1 MFKLILLSILLIVEI
16 HSIDQK
22 KDLFDET
29 QFKYLKL
36 RNRVFRAP
44 VIDCES
50 WINGKLTDLFYRR
63 YDELSKNEV
72 GTIITGQMLISDDKE
87 YENMVRINKDEYIED
102 FKKLTD
108 LVHKNGANIIAQIG
122 PFGKTDI
129 EKNKIYEIEN
139 QFADAAV
146 RAQKAGFDGIEI
158 CANHHVLLSQFLS
171 PLFNHREDE
180 YGGNDENRA
189 RFVIEI
195 IEKIREKVGK
205 DYIVILKINSEDD
218 DPNGITPNGFLTAC
232 KLAEK
237 AGVDM
242 IDVTGMKWKK
252 IKESKVVYFDIGK
265 TLADTLKIPILVTGG
280 IKDLNV
286 ANEALKNS
294 NIQYIGISRAL
305 LSEPD
310 IIVKWKNCEN
320 KKSQCVRC
328 MKCYDFDFT
337 KEVQCIINKNKK
349 KKKKNLKLELK
360 NNKWKLNLTAV
371 LFDDINLNDKS
382 GEIFKITNKTKGLKI
397 NRDIELETEYAPFYV
412 SKDFFDYIEENN
424 YFIHEKEKLC
434 ERKIIEE
441 NIIYLCDKTKKDK
454 IKNIN
459 LVLNNKYVLPLT
471 KDHLLTCKENS
482 DTCEFNIKYNPK
494 INKFVLGGEILKN
507 LNIVFVKNENNAY
520 LKGINMLE
528 CDLSEAQLNII
539 GKKDKINSLFQLVQT
554 FKVVVLIF
562 IFLFFIFYLHS
573 KCKGNHYGEKDK
585 KDGEELVDIE
595 DKEKN

>member
-63 YDELSKNEV
+63 YDALSKNEV

-441 NIIYLCDKTKKDK
+441 NIIYLFYKTKKDK

-482 DTCEFNIKYNPK
+482 DTCEFNIKYNPE

>member
-1 MFKLILLSILLIVEI
+1 MFKLIFVLILLVQI
-16 HSIDQK
+16 HSIAEK

-50 WINGKLTDLFYRR
+50 WENGRLTDVFYRR

-87 YENMVRINKDEYIED
+87 YENMVRINQDEYIED

-108 LVHKNGANIIAQIG
+108 IVHKNGANIIAQLG

-129 EKNKIYEIEN
+129 TKDKIHELEN
-139 QFADAAV
+139 LFADAAV

-180 YGGNDENRA
+180 YGGSDENRA

-218 DPNGITPNGFLTAC
+218 DPKGITPNGFLTAC
-232 KLAEK
+232 KLAVK
-237 AGVDM
+237 AGIDM

-265 TLADTLKIPILVTGG
+265 TLADTFDIPILVTGG
-280 IKDLNV
+280 VKDLNV
-286 ANEALKNS
+286 ANEALNKS

-328 MKCYDFDFT
+328 MKCYDFDFN
-337 KEVQCIINKNKK
+337 KEVQCIININKN
-349 KKKKNLKLELK
+349 KKNLKLELK
-360 NNKWKLNLTAV
+360 DSKWKLNLTAI

-382 GEIFKITNKTKGLKI
+382 GKKFKITNKTKGLII
-397 NRDIELETEYAPFYV
+397 NRDIELETEFSSSFYV
-412 SKDFFDYIEENN
+412 SNDFLDYIENSN
-424 YFIHEKEKLC
+424 YFTYEKEKLC
-434 ERKIIEE
+434 EKKTLEG

-471 KDHLLTCKENS
+471 KEHLLTCKESS
-482 DTCEFNIKYNPK
+482 D
-494 INKFVLGGEILKN
+494 
-507 LNIVFVKNENNAY
+507 
-520 LKGINMLE
+520 
-528 CDLSEAQLNII
+528 
-539 GKKDKINSLFQLVQT
+539 
-554 FKVVVLIF
+554 
-562 IFLFFIFYLHS
+562 
-573 KCKGNHYGEKDK
+573 
-585 KDGEELVDIE
+585 
-595 DKEKN
+595 

>member
-1 MFKLILLSILLIVEI
+1 MFKLNLLSILLIVEI

-129 EKNKIYEIEN
+129 GKNKIYEIEN

-371 LFDDINLNDKS
+371 LFDDINLNNKS

-471 KDHLLTCKENS
+471 KDHLLSCKESS
-482 DTCEFNIKYNPK
+482 DSCEFIIKYR
-494 INKFVLGGEILKN
+494 LGYKPH
-507 LNIVFVKNENNAY
+507 
-520 LKGINMLE
+520 
-528 CDLSEAQLNII
+528 Q
-539 GKKDKINSLFQLVQT
+539 
-554 FKVVVLIF
+554 
-562 IFLFFIFYLHS
+562 
-573 KCKGNHYGEKDK
+573 
-585 KDGEELVDIE
+585 
-595 DKEKN
+595 

>member
-1 MFKLILLSILLIVEI
+1 MFKLIFLLILLVQI
-16 HSIDQK
+16 HSIAEK

-50 WINGKLTDLFYRR
+50 WANGKLTDVFYRR

-108 LVHKNGANIIAQIG
+108 LVHKNGANIIAQLG

-129 EKNKIYEIEN
+129 TKDKIHELEDL
-139 QFADAAV
+139 FADAAV
-146 RAQKAGFDGIEI
+146 RAKKAGFDGIEI

-180 YGGNDENRA
+180 YGGSDENRA

-218 DPNGITPNGFLTAC
+218 DPKGITPNGFLTAC
-232 KLAEK
+232 KLAVK
-237 AGVDM
+237 AGIDM

-265 TLADTLKIPILVTGG
+265 TLADTFDIPILVTGG
-280 IKDLNV
+280 VKDLNV
-286 ANEALKNS
+286 ANEALNKS

-328 MKCYDFDFT
+328 MKCYDFDFN
-337 KEVQCIINKNKK
+337 KEVQCIININKNKK
-349 KKKKNLKLELK
+349 KL
-360 NNKWKLNLTAV
+360 
-371 LFDDINLNDKS
+371 
-382 GEIFKITNKTKGLKI
+382 
-397 NRDIELETEYAPFYV
+397 
-412 SKDFFDYIEENN
+412 
-424 YFIHEKEKLC
+424 
-434 ERKIIEE
+434 
-441 NIIYLCDKTKKDK
+441 
-454 IKNIN
+454 
-459 LVLNNKYVLPLT
+459 
-471 KDHLLTCKENS
+471 
-482 DTCEFNIKYNPK
+482 
-494 INKFVLGGEILKN
+494 
-507 LNIVFVKNENNAY
+507 
-520 LKGINMLE
+520 
-528 CDLSEAQLNII
+528 
-539 GKKDKINSLFQLVQT
+539 GKKDKMKASKLGQAFTVAA
-554 FKVVVLIF
+554 LIF
-562 IFLFFIFYLHS
+562 AFLLLIAYLHL
-573 KCKGNHYGEKDK
+573 KFRGHLYEKTSK
-585 KDGEELVDIE
+585 KDGEELVDLE

>member
-63 YDELSKNEV
+63 YDELSKKEV

-205 DYIVILKINSEDD
+205 DYIVILKINS
-218 DPNGITPNGFLTAC
+218 
-232 KLAEK
+232 
-237 AGVDM
+237 
-242 IDVTGMKWKK
+242 
-252 IKESKVVYFDIGK
+252 
-265 TLADTLKIPILVTGG
+265 
-280 IKDLNV
+280 
-286 ANEALKNS
+286 
-294 NIQYIGISRAL
+294 
-305 LSEPD
+305 
-310 IIVKWKNCEN
+310 
-320 KKSQCVRC
+320 
-328 MKCYDFDFT
+328 
-337 KEVQCIINKNKK
+337 
-349 KKKKNLKLELK
+349 
-360 NNKWKLNLTAV
+360 
-371 LFDDINLNDKS
+371 
-382 GEIFKITNKTKGLKI
+382 
-397 NRDIELETEYAPFYV
+397 
-412 SKDFFDYIEENN
+412 
-424 YFIHEKEKLC
+424 
-434 ERKIIEE
+434 
-441 NIIYLCDKTKKDK
+441 
-454 IKNIN
+454 
-459 LVLNNKYVLPLT
+459 
-471 KDHLLTCKENS
+471 
-482 DTCEFNIKYNPK
+482 
-494 INKFVLGGEILKN
+494 
-507 LNIVFVKNENNAY
+507 
-520 LKGINMLE
+520 
-528 CDLSEAQLNII
+528 
-539 GKKDKINSLFQLVQT
+539 
-554 FKVVVLIF
+554 
-562 IFLFFIFYLHS
+562 
-573 KCKGNHYGEKDK
+573 
-585 KDGEELVDIE
+585 
-595 DKEKN
+595 